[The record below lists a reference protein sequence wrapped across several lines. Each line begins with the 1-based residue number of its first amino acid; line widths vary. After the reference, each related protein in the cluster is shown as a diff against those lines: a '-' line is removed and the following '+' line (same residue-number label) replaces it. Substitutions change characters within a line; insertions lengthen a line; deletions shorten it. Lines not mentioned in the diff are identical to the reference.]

1 MARVRV
7 VEDASSAGDAVTGI
21 YLRVTAEE
29 SIKTDLSL
37 PNQRRRG
44 LEICTERNWS
54 PVKVYQEPR
63 HVGGDEPPAKRP
75 ALAALLA
82 DIEAGHVKRVLVRHD
97 DRLWRSTEVQD
108 VILNVLRRNTVD
120 LWTFAG
126 QRELRSA
133 GVRFAIKVLG
143 AAAELEKGLTGERIR
158 EMKRGKAHAGRLG
171 GGPPSFGY
179 TSQSRYKL
187 ELRHQGMSEDEAHRL
202 ACEKYPVAKTW
213 YLDEREAEVVRIIF
227 KLYLE
232 ERLGSRRISQELN
245 RRGHRRRNG
254 YAWSAVKVGKIVN
267 NPAVAGLTAY
277 DEEAYVKGLPSKA
290 ARFRQTLFPG
300 QHSAIIPVERLH
312 EAQRIKTEVNSR
324 LIRTKGSSSARIYP
338 LTGVL
343 VCGVCGSQM
352 SGKSSGTQRSPYYVC
367 ARRKYYG
374 VTDGCSGPS
383 MHMRWADEAVLD
395 YLDKLFETPE
405 SLQAI
410 RERVNRE
417 LADRAPEF
425 ETRLREVRASMAEL
439 EAKQR
444 RWMEKYESA
453 IDDASAEIIWQRIR
467 ELKNQELELRR
478 ESDGLEQQLGAS
490 STRQLTLEETAA
502 YLARLRDLPSAPA
515 VKRRAFIE
523 KLHRHHDL
531 RIRVLDAR
539 RLAVF
544 MRLDQADTCPETPE
558 KAGTVGCRVAIFGK
572 AATTSIPG
580 PMYPGK
586 PDPGGPTKTMLCPP
600 DAAISSARR
609 ATSCPRTSAMSAPID
624 GRKSGG
630 ATVSAVRGWP
640 CNASTNSFKCPTGT
654 MAQSPPTTAA
664 SAAFSRGMNRR
675 ATEEARA

>member
-7 VEDASSAGDAVTGI
+7 VEDAGSAGEAVTGL

-29 SIKTDLSL
+29 SIKADLSI

-44 LEICTERNWS
+44 LEISTERNWS

-82 DIEAGHVKRVLVRHD
+82 DIEAGRVKRVLVRHD

-108 VILNVLRRNTVD
+108 IILNALRRNTVE

-126 QRELRSA
+126 QREHRSA
-133 GVRFAIKVLG
+133 GGRFAIKVLG
-143 AAAELEKGLTGERIR
+143 AAAELEKGLTSERIR

-187 ELRHQGMSEDEAHRL
+187 ELRRQGVIEDEAHRL

-213 YLDEREAEVVRIIF
+213 YLDEGEAEVVRLIF

-245 RRGHRRRNG
+245 RRGHRRRRG
-254 YAWSAVKVGKIVN
+254 YLWSAVKVGKIVN
-267 NPAVAGLTAY
+267 NPAVAGLTTY
-277 DEEAYVKGLPSKA
+277 DEDAYAKGLPSKA
-290 ARFRQTLFPG
+290 ARFRQNLYPG
-300 QHSAIIPVERLH
+300 QHPAIIPAERWH
-312 EAQRIKTEVNSR
+312 EAQRIKTEVNAR
-324 LIRTKGSSSARIYP
+324 RVRTKGNSQGRVYP

-343 VCGVCGSQM
+343 RCGVCGSPM
-352 SGKSSGTQRSPYYVC
+352 SGRSSGTQRSPYYVC
-367 ARRKYYG
+367 SRRKHYG
-374 VTDGCSGPS
+374 VTDGCAGPS

-395 YLDKLFETPE
+395 YLDKIFETPE
-405 SLQAI
+405 SLRAI
-410 RERVNRE
+410 TERVNRE

-425 ETRLREVRASMAEL
+425 EKRLHEVRASMADL

-444 RWMEKYESA
+444 RWMEKYEA
-453 IDDASAEIIWQRIR
+453 AADDASAEIIWQRIR

-478 ESDGLEQQLGAS
+478 EVEGLEQQLGAS
-490 STRQLTLEETAA
+490 SRRQLSLEETAA

-523 KLHRHHDL
+523 KLHQHHDL

-539 RLAVF
+539 RMAVF
-544 MRLDQADTCPETPE
+544 MRLGEGDTTPNTPE
-558 KAGTVGCRVAIFGK
+558 EADAVGCRIAIFGK
-572 AATTSIPG
+572 AATTSSLG

-586 PDPGGPTKTMLCPP
+586 PAPGGPTNKML
-600 DAAISSARR
+600 
-609 ATSCPRTSAMSAPID
+609 
-624 GRKSGG
+624 
-630 ATVSAVRGWP
+630 
-640 CNASTNSFKCPTGT
+640 
-654 MAQSPPTTAA
+654 
-664 SAAFSRGMNRR
+664 
-675 ATEEARA
+675 